1 MSRES
6 AIQFL
11 KELGTNEKAQKLL
24 QSKEAPKSKDDI
36 IKAYAEVATELGEEL
51 SPEDVAIAVEEI
63 ETEIR
68 QKTKDAS
75 SDIAELEDEDVED
88 VKATVEFLKR
98 ANFMEYI
105 SEDEYALTHD
115 VGKKWLN
122 YNKTRT
128 DEGYNSYGILNGSR
142 PNYQAGSV
150 AAGVTGGLLLLAGL
164 ATLATGGLAAP
175 AVLGGLG
182 LAK

>member
-1 MSRES
+1 MSKES

-11 KELGTNEKAQKLL
+11 RELGTNEKAQKLL

-88 VKATVEFLKR
+88 VAGGDGWCWSDYWCVVLWESPC
-98 ANFMEYI
+98 I
-105 SEDEYALTHD
+105 GSSE
-115 VGKKWLN
+115 
-122 YNKTRT
+122 NKHCFT
-128 DEGYNSYGILNGSR
+128 
-142 PNYQAGSV
+142 YQ
-150 AAGVTGGLLLLAGL
+150 L
-164 ATLATGGLAAP
+164 
-175 AVLGGLG
+175 
-182 LAK
+182 

>member
-1 MSRES
+1 MSKES
-6 AIQFL
+6 AIRFL
-11 KELGTNEKAQKLL
+11 RELGTNEKAQKLL

-88 VKATVEFLKR
+88 VAGGDGWCWSDYWCVIF
-98 ANFMEYI
+98 
-105 SEDEYALTHD
+105 SESPCLGSPES
-115 VGKKWLN
+115 GGSCP
-122 YNKTRT
+122 RFIT
-128 DEGYNSYGILNGSR
+128 D
-142 PNYQAGSV
+142 
-150 AAGVTGGLLLLAGL
+150 
-164 ATLATGGLAAP
+164 
-175 AVLGGLG
+175 
-182 LAK
+182 